1 MPIGHL
7 SGRFQRALP
16 PLPQSRLCLRGLE
29 VIPRSKYQKGAL
41 VSRSFL
47 LCPLIDSLC
56 PHRKGNGISGE
67 PKTAQ
72 GHTVIRGRARRAPSI
87 LEPSKLL
94 SPGQVLQN
102 PLNGRE
108 RERTSGWPALWLAL
122 AAVVWGLGVGVH
134 PGRHG
139 PWAVTVREGVP
150 KALSGTS
157 CCCLCPVW
165 GPWLRARFSPG
176 AQEVAGGE
184 GMALTDNKRR
194 LVAIYCRAVSSD

>member
-56 PHRKGNGISGE
+56 PHRKGNGISGG

-108 RERTSGWPALWLAL
+108 RENFRVACSVAGSGSCGVGLRGWRASWSSRAMGCHSQGGCPQSPVGNLLLLSLPCLGAL
-122 AAVVWGLGVGVH
+122 AQGTLLSWGTGG
-134 PGRHG
+134 G
-139 PWAVTVREGVP
+139 
-150 KALSGTS
+150 
-157 CCCLCPVW
+157 W
-165 GPWLRARFSPG
+165 G
-176 AQEVAGGE
+176 
-184 GMALTDNKRR
+184 
-194 LVAIYCRAVSSD
+194 